1 MTTSWA
7 PRGPGRMD
15 GLAPELAYPSAEELA
30 EAIRSRIPGPDV
42 LAVTPDNILSYCCGN
57 WALVEKDIVAVLPQA
72 LARPSGRASAEVQ
85 LAEVQPAAASTAPTP
100 GLPRTVLDL
109 LGTLAVRE
117 AFRVREEL
125 VNYKK
130 VLLHVHQRG
139 LDVERR
145 LAQLASFFHEER
157 ERCDGGFSRP
167 SERRAKITDARM
179 ECKGRCEATYDA
191 RLLGKALCGLPRH
204 PSSAAGAARLAALLA
219 ARRGCAAARRGVLGR
234 ARAAG
239 PGRRR
244 TERTQ
249 RLLDALLASGG
260 RRGPGGAAV
269 AAACARVR
277 AHGAAVPRRG
287 QGLAREGRAADGAA
301 GTGGPVPK
309 LPIRLA
315 SGPNL

>member
-72 LARPSGRASAEVQ
+72 LA
-85 LAEVQPAAASTAPTP
+85 
-100 GLPRTVLDL
+100 RTVLDL